1 MKNDGNGPKESAI
14 ITAQTDWQAQAE
26 ALKTELERLRQQ
38 LVDAEAELADKLKAI
53 HYFEFKLRLR
63 VGHLVRRLD
72 ELAAEI
78 KTLREQLRQRG
89 EQWDDPLTG
98 NGGNGRFH
106 FDTDHTAAD
115 GEYRY
120 RDNTA
125 VSPEPKPIDADK
137 SKKLKQLYRQ
147 LAFRFHP
154 DMAVDEA
161 DREYRTQLMMAINAA
176 YAAGDLEKLEQIA
189 LEPDGDGRIDTS
201 SITAELIQALQRELT
216 RVKRRLAEIE
226 KEMARL
232 DRHPNVRFMQ
242 DTEKAAAEGI
252 DLLDSYESQIRR
264 QISRKMVERDV
275 LQQQLEDME
284 DEETLPGTEDFA
296 DTIYNLNLEQVYES
310 DPDLYAEEMIA
321 RRNRYHGF
329 PEDEDNPDDTD

>member
-1 MKNDGNGPKESAI
+1 MNGPI

-26 ALKTELERLRQQ
+26 VLKAELERLRQQ

-78 KTLREQLRQRG
+78 KALREQLRQRG
-89 EQWDDPLTG
+89 EQWDDPLAG
-98 NGGNGRFH
+98 NGNGRFH
-106 FDTDHTAAD
+106 FDTDHTATD

-125 VSPEPKPIDADK
+125 VSPEPKPVDADK

-201 SITAELIQALQRELT
+201 NITAELVQALQRELA
-216 RVKRRLAEIE
+216 RVKRRLTEIE
-226 KEMARL
+226 EEMARL

-275 LQQQLEDME
+275 LQQQLDDLE
-284 DEETLPGTEDFA
+284 DETLLGSEDFA
-296 DTIYNLNLEQVYES
+296 DTIYNLNLEQAYES

>member
-1 MKNDGNGPKESAI
+1 MNGPM

-26 ALKTELERLRQQ
+26 VLKAKLERLHQQ

-78 KTLREQLRQRG
+78 RTLREQLRQRG
-89 EQWDDPLTG
+89 EQWDDPLAG
-98 NGGNGRFH
+98 SGNGRFH
-106 FDTDHTAAD
+106 FDTDHTATD

-125 VSPEPKPIDADK
+125 VSPEPKPVDADK

-201 SITAELIQALQRELT
+201 NITAELVQALQRELT
-216 RVKRRLAEIE
+216 RVKRRLAEIAE
-226 KEMARL
+226 EMTRL

-275 LQQQLEDME
+275 LQQQLDDLE
-284 DEETLPGTEDFA
+284 DETLLGSEDFA
-296 DTIYNLNLEQVYES
+296 DTIYNLNLEQAYES
-310 DPDLYAEEMIA
+310 DPDLYAEEMVA